1 MSRKGSV
8 WLIEGPPAT
17 PTQNMKEQNW
27 LDLRKQGIGG
37 SDIAAIMGRSP
48 WSTPLGV
55 YCQKVGLAP
64 DREATEAM
72 EFGSRMEP
80 TLRQWAEDEI
90 NKDGA
95 LAGVSGGGLLA
106 DFKVLS
112 SPYLYRDEHLPFIAN
127 VDGVVLKMGMHMAEE
142 EWAGLELK
150 TVDRFYAK
158 EWANGSIPGYYRDQV
173 QWYMSV
179 TDLPRWVVGA
189 LIGKRFEIR
198 IVDRDQKIIEE
209 LRTAATNFWEQYV
222 LRRIMPTARAEDGNL
237 LVNLY
242 PEASEQIIVD
252 DGFALTMQQY
262 LDAASAEKDAKEQK
276 DAAKV
281 SIEQRIGEA
290 KGLKADGCMATWSR
304 YDVDRVD
311 SKKLKDEYPE
321 VYGAVKKSSR
331 EGRLTVKKEKD
342 A

>member
-8 WLIEGPPAT
+8 WLIEGAQAT
-17 PTQNMKEQNW
+17 PTQNMKEKNW

-48 WSTPLGV
+48 WSTPLGI

-72 EFGSRMEP
+72 EFGSRMES
-80 TLRQWAEDEI
+80 TLRKWAEDDI
-90 NKDGA
+90 NEDGS
-95 LAGVSGGGLLA
+95 LAGVSSGGLIGG
-106 DFKVLS
+106 FKVLS
-112 SPYLYRDEHLPFIAN
+112 SPYLYRDLLLPFIAN
-127 VDGVVLKMGMHMAEE
+127 VDGVVLKMGDHIAEE

-158 EWANGSIPGYYRDQV
+158 EWDDGKIPDYYRDQV
-173 QWYMSV
+173 QWYMGV
-179 TDLPRWVVGA
+179 TGLPRWVIGA

-198 IVDRDQKIIEE
+198 VVWSDQKVIEE
-209 LRTAATNFWEQYV
+209 LRTAATDFWERYV
-222 LRRIMPTARAEDGNL
+222 LRRIMPFARAEDGNL
-237 LVNLY
+237 LITLY

-252 DGFALTMQQY
+252 DNFVATIQTY
-262 LDAASAEKDAKEQK
+262 LDAASAEKDSKEQK

-281 SIEQRIGEA
+281 AIEQRIGDA
-290 KGLKADGCMATWSR
+290 KGLKAGACTATWSR
-304 YDVDRVD
+304 YDVNRVD

-321 VYGAVKKSSR
+321 VFTAVQKASR
-331 EGRLTVKKEKD
+331 EGRLTVKKEKKE
-342 A
+342 